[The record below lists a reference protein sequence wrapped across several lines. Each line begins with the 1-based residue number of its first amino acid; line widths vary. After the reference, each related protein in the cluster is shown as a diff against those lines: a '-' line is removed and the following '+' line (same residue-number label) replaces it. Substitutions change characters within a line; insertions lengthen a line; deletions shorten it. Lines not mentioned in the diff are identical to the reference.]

1 MRIFIVH
8 AHHEP
13 TSFNAAM
20 TGTAVQALRAAGHE
34 VRVSDLYA
42 MNFDPVSDRRN
53 FLTVKDP
60 LRLKQQ
66 DEEAH
71 ANAHDGFVPEL
82 EAEMAKLAWCEVLVL
97 QFPLWWLGMPAIM
110 KGWIDRVFAVGRSYG
125 GGRYFDKGVF
135 KGKRAMCAVTVGG
148 EAAAYSDI
156 GIYGPMQAVLHPIQ
170 HGILAFVGF
179 SVVEPYVVHA
189 PARLD
194 AAQRAA
200 VLDTYAQRLLC
211 VATAPT
217 LPMVATG
224 DYAQMVMT
232 SEARL
237 RRGLAISGQSSE
249 GRSAA

>member
-20 TGTAVQALRAAGHE
+20 TGTAVRALRAAGHE

-66 DEEAH
+66 DEEAY
-71 ANAHDGFVPEL
+71 ADAHDGFVPEL
-82 EAEMAKLAWCEVLVL
+82 AAEMEKLAWCDALVL
-97 QFPLWWLGMPAIM
+97 QFPLWWLGMPAIL
-110 KGWIDRVFAVGRSYG
+110 KGWVDRVFALGRTYG

-135 KGKRAMCAVTVGG
+135 KGKRAMCAITVGG
-148 EAAAYSDI
+148 VAAAYSDI
-156 GIYGPMQAVLHPIQ
+156 GIYGPMQSVLHPIQ

-179 SVVEPYVVHA
+179 TVVEPYVVHA
-189 PARLD
+189 PARMD

-200 VLDTYAQRLLC
+200 CLDTYAQRLLHL
-211 VATAPT
+211 AAAPT
-217 LPMVATG
+217 RPGVVTD

-232 SEARL
+232 PEARA
-237 RRGLAISGQSSE
+237 RRGLAA
-249 GRSAA
+249 SA

>member
-42 MNFDPVSDRRN
+42 MNFDRRN

-71 ANAHDGFVPEL
+71 ANAHAGFVPEL

-97 QFPLWWLGMPAIM
+97 HRKPDPAQTATPPAPSR
-110 KGWIDRVFAVGRSYG
+110 G
-125 GGRYFDKGVF
+125 
-135 KGKRAMCAVTVGG
+135 
-148 EAAAYSDI
+148 AAAAPLTRPPKMSKPDTATFRPSAQVRNQSVPSDA
-156 GIYGPMQAVLHPIQ
+156 MVAAAPI
-170 HGILAFVGF
+170 
-179 SVVEPYVVHA
+179 
-189 PARLD
+189 
-194 AAQRAA
+194 
-200 VLDTYAQRLLC
+200 C
-211 VATAPT
+211 VAG
-217 LPMVATG
+217 LP
-224 DYAQMVMT
+224 Y
-232 SEARL
+232 S
-237 RRGLAISGQSSE
+237 RRPPGSTTVPPVLT
-249 GRSAA
+249 RVP

>member
-20 TGTAVQALRAAGHE
+20 TGTAVHALRAAGHE

-71 ANAHDGFVPEL
+71 ANTHDGFVPEL
-82 EAEMAKLAWCEVLVL
+82 KAEMEKLDWCDVLVL
-97 QFPLWWLGMPAIM
+97 QFPLWWLGMPAIL
-110 KGWIDRVFAVGRSYG
+110 KGWVDRVFALGRTYG
-125 GGRYFDKGVF
+125 GGRFFDKGVF

-148 EAAAYSDI
+148 EAPAYSDI

-170 HGILAFVGF
+170 HGILGFVGF
-179 SVVEPYVVHA
+179 SVVEPCVVHA
-189 PARLD
+189 PQRMD

-200 VLDTYAQRLLC
+200 VLDSYAQRLLSM
-211 VATAPT
+211 ATAPT
-217 LPMVATG
+217 LPTVTTG
-224 DYAQMVMT
+224 DYVQMVMT
-232 SEARL
+232 AEARA
-237 RRGLAISGQSSE
+237 RRKLAIGGQSNA
-249 GRSAA
+249 GRGAA

>member
-20 TGTAVQALRAAGHE
+20 TGTAVQALLAAGHE

-71 ANAHDGFVPEL
+71 ANAHDGFAPEL
-82 EAEMAKLAWCEVLVL
+82 KAEMEKLDWCEVLVL

-110 KGWIDRVFAVGRSYG
+110 KGWVDRVFAVGRAYG

-135 KGKRAMCAVTVGG
+135 KGKRAMCAITVGG
-148 EAAAYSDI
+148 EASAYSDI

-170 HGILAFVGF
+170 HGVLAFVGF
-179 SVVEPYVVHA
+179 SVVEPYIVHA
-189 PARLD
+189 PARMG
-194 AAQRAA
+194 ATQRAA

-211 VATAPT
+211 VAQAPT
-217 LPMVATG
+217 LPMVPAG
-224 DYAQMVMT
+224 DYEQMVMT

-237 RRGLAISGQSSE
+237 RRGLAISGKSSE
-249 GRSAA
+249 GRGAA